1 MAYVI
6 SKWEVSE
13 TGSLTDNNYISI
25 KGRESGFF
33 SWLLAIVG
41 IEPSVTISVG
51 DSSLIFEKGSLEGF
65 EKKVIPIDSVSSAY
79 YGFTKPWK
87 ESVAIGII
95 FFAFVAVPVVIG
107 IAAYDNSRQQ
117 QQNLVLILF
126 LLISSPIGTLLFY
139 IFNKKIKLGF
149 VESGGI
155 VSGIEFQPSLIEG
168 KKLSERE
175 ANKVVNV
182 IQQLIDNAK
191 KPQVSTRDVV
201 DSLAD
206 LNQLYE
212 QKILTTEEY
221 ENKRQKLLRG
231 L

>member
-1 MAYVI
+1 M
-6 SKWEVSE
+6 
-13 TGSLTDNNYISI
+13 
-25 KGRESGFF
+25 
-33 SWLLAIVG
+33 
-41 IEPSVTISVG
+41 
-51 DSSLIFEKGSLEGF
+51 
-65 EKKVIPIDSVSSAY
+65 
-79 YGFTKPWK
+79 
-87 ESVAIGII
+87 
-95 FFAFVAVPVVIG
+95 
-107 IAAYDNSRQQ
+107 
-117 QQNLVLILF
+117 
-126 LLISSPIGTLLFY
+126 
-139 IFNKKIKLGF
+139 GF

-201 DSLAD
+201 DSLGD